1 MKASIVLLLN
11 SAVPSHASQMIGVID
26 CAGPRKNED
35 ASIGAL
41 HSQHPPD
48 SPPIG
53 EEVTRI
59 AAANKYVR
67 WTNVENLSLLG
78 SDGIVAPAY

>member
-1 MKASIVLLLN
+1 MQASGLSIPN
-11 SAVPSHASQMIGVID
+11 IP
-26 CAGPRKNED
+26 GP
-35 ASIGAL
+35 
-41 HSQHPPD
+41 
-48 SPPIG
+48 PPIV